1 MQQGQAG
8 GASPEADQQH
18 HAGDLGNITI
28 DAEGNGSL
36 SMDSSAFTLEEG
48 AENSL
53 RDDDGSA
60 IVIHENP
67 DDMMTDP
74 SGDSGGRI
82 ACGVIF
88 EPGQSEGE
96 DMVATPTVDTVATP
110 SGA

>member
-1 MQQGQAG
+1 MQHGQA
-8 GASPEADQQH
+8 GASPEAGQA

-36 SMDSSAFTLEEG
+36 SMDTTAFTLEEG

-67 DDMMTDP
+67 DDLMTDP
-74 SGDSGGRI
+74 SGESGGRI
-82 ACGVIF
+82 ACGVVF

-96 DMVATPTVDTVATP
+96 DMIATPTVETVATP